1 MEKILI
7 LNFFPPSFKPTLC
20 KDEEEKKACVKKR
33 HRIIFVES
41 AWGYEFLY
49 MIIALLVGHDDK
61 IGSEMIF
68 QQGTT
73 FDIMHCR
80 DSLDLERHVSKI
92 SKYIGRYIN

>member
-1 MEKILI
+1 
-7 LNFFPPSFKPTLC
+7 
-20 KDEEEKKACVKKR
+20 
-33 HRIIFVES
+33 
-41 AWGYEFLY
+41 

-92 SKYIGRYIN
+92 SKYIGRNIN

>member
-1 MEKILI
+1 MCKKKTSY
-7 LNFFPPSFKPTLC
+7 NLC
-20 KDEEEKKACVKKR
+20 RICVGVR
-33 HRIIFVES
+33 VSI
-41 AWGYEFLY
+41 

-80 DSLDLERHVSKI
+80 DSLDLERPVSKI
-92 SKYIGRYIN
+92 YR